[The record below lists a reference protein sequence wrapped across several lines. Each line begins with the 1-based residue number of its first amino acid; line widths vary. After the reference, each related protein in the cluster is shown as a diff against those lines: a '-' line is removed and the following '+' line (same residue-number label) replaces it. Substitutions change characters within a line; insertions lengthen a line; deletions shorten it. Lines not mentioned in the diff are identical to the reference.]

1 MDAYAVSM
9 AVMKGER
16 SGEHEEKGRR
26 NDMAG
31 RCCNGAGGLA
41 TMAEPVDMASFAFFL
56 KAS

>member
-31 RCCNGAGGLA
+31 RSCNRAGGLA
-41 TMAEPVDMASFAFFL
+41 TMAEPVDMVKNIF
-56 KAS
+56 